1 MYHDKDRDECK
12 KHSSLS
18 DHLPLLLRQ
27 YCTIKTATSILQ
39 FGLDPFGRK
48 QDAGLAGGVG
58 QTALHIAD
66 IRLTHRCIGGKLNG
80 RALHERACSHDNLTG
95 SS

>member
-66 IRLTHRCIGGKLNG
+66 IRLIGASAESSMDAPCTN
-80 RALHERACSHDNLTG
+80 APAAMMTG